1 MKHLL
6 LALLVC
12 TSLPAMAADAGHSTA
27 KAVSVLT
34 FSGVKEAM
42 ARNDQLSPQQK
53 RCFGAIPNEALA
65 DAYLP
70 LVVEQLDAT
79 MVAQSDSFFASAL
92 GKRYLKAFFSSP
104 STAGFG
110 ADAFTQR
117 EESIIRKTMND
128 PTFTAFAMETSVENP
143 GAPQDKLRGL
153 LQACL

>member
-1 MKHLL
+1 
-6 LALLVC
+6 
-12 TSLPAMAADAGHSTA
+12 
-27 KAVSVLT
+27 
-34 FSGVKEAM
+34 M